1 MAGMSKS
8 YQPKGIGIG
17 SASAAKTAVPFIK
30 GSAQLAKWPLLFLG
44 GIAKNTA
51 GTAIA
56 NGAVLVW
63 MTAATAGS
71 VTDAD
76 FMTFTDTNGR
86 YGLSISAGSK
96 FVVKFYS

>member
-1 MAGMSKS
+1 MAMNKS
-8 YQPKGIGIG
+8 YQPKDVTVT
-17 SASAAKTAVPFIK
+17 ATAAAKTAQPFIK
-30 GSAQLAKWPLLFLG
+30 ETAALAKWPLLFLG

-51 GTAIA
+51 GSALA

-63 MTAATAGS
+63 MSTSAAGS

-76 FMTFTDTNGR
+76 FMTFTDSSGR
-86 YGLSISAGSK
+86 YGVSITAGSK

>member
-1 MAGMSKS
+1 MPMGKS
-8 YQPKGIGIG
+8 YQPKGIGIT
-17 SASAAKTAVPFIK
+17 SASAAKTAIPFIK
-30 GSAQLAKWPLLFLG
+30 GSAALNKLPLLFLG

-51 GTAIA
+51 GSAIA

-63 MTAATAGS
+63 MTAATTGS

-76 FMTFTDTNGR
+76 FMTFTDASGR
-86 YGLSISAGSK
+86 YGVSISAGSK